1 MNVDSLSKPELLML
15 LSVLEGELEAQDLV
29 IHTLR
34 SQHRDGFVQ
43 ERYGLYDLS
52 DPFMALQRD
61 SEVAGGAVTD
71 GDDGGSIPNP
81 LAVLK
86 LLMAHCKRMQDKM
99 RAQLAAA
106 EIRHRR
112 VISDLEEEKRRHA
125 QDMAQGDDVTY
136 MLEKERE
143 KLLQQLE
150 CEQAR
155 QQQLQQE
162 CERAVT
168 QAQEEAERASELQ
181 SRLQEESSTAQSL
194 QGALTEQQSRA
205 QLMEASAEKQLAEL
219 DTDREQLRAKLRREE
234 QRSSELQE
242 QLEALRKELREREA
256 GVKEKGEKEREN
268 KKEREN
274 GGKERENGGKERENG
289 KQRERGGVKLT
300 PVKTTPASPSSSSG
314 QTETDGKSPL
324 ATKAPPP
331 NRLNG
336 HGPQS
341 PAPQENG
348 TEAVCVSGDSS
359 SVCVAGTSTVGV
371 VSAGSRPLS
380 PAVAT
385 PLQSPTPT
393 SPASSSLSSSP
404 CSSPV
409 LSKRGAHTHTPPYP
423 PVFQSSVNQRFQAAR
438 HKFQSQAE
446 LEQHTHTH
454 THVAGHTHTTLSP
467 RDLSPTTTPPPTP
480 ADNSVAKQLARNTVT
495 QVLSR
500 FTSQQGGA
508 KMAPLSSSPFGTDYR
523 TLTSSSPTSSSS
535 SSSSSPTSRAPG
547 PLSPGVRSPSMPRC
561 EKGHPPPVP
570 PKRPGSSQSP
580 GSPGPSRSSHFPELS
595 GSCGLT
601 STQEGAK
608 ELDLVV
614 SSSS

>member
-1 MNVDSLSKPELLML
+1 
-15 LSVLEGELEAQDLV
+15 
-29 IHTLR
+29 
-34 SQHRDGFVQ
+34 
-43 ERYGLYDLS
+43 
-52 DPFMALQRD
+52 MALQRD
-61 SEVAGGAVTD
+61 SEVVAGTVTD
-71 GDDGGSIPNP
+71 GDDGGGIPNP

-181 SRLQEESSTAQSL
+181 RRLQEESSSAQSL
-194 QGALTEQQSRA
+194 QGALQEQQSRVHI
-205 QLMEASAEKQLAEL
+205 MEAAAEKQLDELHAER
-219 DTDREQLRAKLRREE
+219 DQLQAKLRREE
-234 QRSSELQE
+234 QRSKELQE
-242 QLEALRKELREREA
+242 QLEALRKELGERER
-256 GVKEKGEKEREN
+256 VKEKGEKEREN

-274 GGKERENGGKERENG
+274 GGKEK
-289 KQRERGGVKLT
+289 ERGGVKLT
-300 PVKTTPASPSSSSG
+300 PVKTTPSSPSSSSG

-331 NRLNG
+331 TRLNG
-336 HGPQS
+336 HAPQS
-341 PAPQENG
+341 PAPHDSG
-348 TEAVCVSGDSS
+348 AEAESVSGDSS
-359 SVCVAGTSTVGV
+359 SACVVGV
-371 VSAGSRPLS
+371 VSGGRPLS

-404 CSSPV
+404 CSSPI
-409 LSKRGAHTHTPPYP
+409 LSKRGPHTHTHTHTPPYP
-423 PVFQSSVNQRFQAAR
+423 PVFQASVNQRFHAAR

-446 LEQHTHTH
+446 QDHHTHTH
-454 THVAGHTHTTLSP
+454 THTLSP
-467 RDLSPTTTPPPTP
+467 RDLSPTTTPTPPPATP
-480 ADNSVAKQLARNTVT
+480 ADNSAAKQLARNTVT

-523 TLTSSSPTSSSS
+523 TLASSPSS
-535 SSSSSPTSRAPG
+535 SSSSSPTCRSPG

-570 PKRPGSSQSP
+570 PKRPGASQSP
-580 GSPGPSRSSHFPELS
+580 SSPGPSRSSHFPELS

-601 STQEGAK
+601 SAQEGAK